1 MRVGHQ
7 LAACVQADTS
17 SDQRISIEE
26 LLLGY
31 LCKYLGRRGGKAE
44 AFLKQEFRAA
54 LPQLRARLPG
64 DLGDPEAAFSEVDAD
79 GGGGDA
85 VSCIRD
91 MSFLSEQ

>member
-31 LCKYLGRRGGKAE
+31 LCNYLGCRGGKAE
-44 AFLKQEFRAA
+44 AFCDTGVPGSIASAPRASA
-54 LPQLRARLPG
+54 G
-64 DLGDPEAAFSEVDAD
+64 
-79 GGGGDA
+79 
-85 VSCIRD
+85 
-91 MSFLSEQ
+91 